1 MALPLKP
8 PIEPQLARSRTELP
22 TGEDWG
28 YEPKWDG
35 FRTLAFVD
43 GGEVYLQSRTGKP
56 LARYF
61 PELQFAD
68 GSYVL
73 DGELVVLGPD
83 GTEDF
88 DALQS
93 RQHPAESRIQKLSK
107 EIPAGFLVFDL
118 LAVRG
123 HSLLETPFI
132 ERRTALEEI
141 APDLGPSVALT
152 PASTDEDKAR
162 EWIEGGEGV
171 VAKLLDSPYR
181 PGKREGWVKV
191 KRRRT
196 ADCVVL
202 GWRPGKE
209 KDTVGS
215 LILGLYDGD
224 RLQPVG
230 HSSGLTAKRKRELIN
245 ELAPYETGKRGSGEP
260 SRWSGGRD
268 MEWVELRP
276 ELVVEVSFD
285 HVANGRI
292 RTGTKILRWRE
303 DKQPRDCTIDQLSG

>member
-1 MALPLKP
+1 MALPLSP
-8 PIEPQLARSRTELP
+8 PIEPQLSRARTEMP
-22 TGEDWG
+22 VDEGWA

-35 FRTLAFVD
+35 FRALAFVD
-43 GGEVYLQSRTGKP
+43 GEEVYLQSRTGKA

-61 PELQFAD
+61 PELEFAT
-68 GSYVL
+68 GHHVL

-93 RQHPAESRIQKLSK
+93 RQHPAESRVAKLSA

-118 LAVRG
+118 LAVGG
-123 HSLLETPFI
+123 HSLIEVPFA
-132 ERRTALEEI
+132 ERRSALEEL

-152 PASTDEDKAR
+152 PAVTDPVQAQQWLD
-162 EWIEGGEGV
+162 GGEGV
-171 VAKLLDSPYR
+171 VAKRLDAPYR
-181 PGKREGWVKV
+181 PGKREGWAKI
-191 KRRRT
+191 KRQRT

-202 GWRPGKE
+202 GWRPGKAE
-209 KDTVGS
+209 RTVGS
-215 LILGLYDGD
+215 LILGMYDGD
-224 RLQPVG
+224 ELIPVG
-230 HSSGLTAKRKRELIN
+230 HSSGLSAQRKLELVA

-260 SRWSGGRD
+260 SRWTAGRD

-285 HVANGRI
+285 HVANRRI
-292 RTGTKILRWRE
+292 RTGTKILRWRT
-303 DKQPRDCTIDQLSG
+303 DKPPRECTIDQLER